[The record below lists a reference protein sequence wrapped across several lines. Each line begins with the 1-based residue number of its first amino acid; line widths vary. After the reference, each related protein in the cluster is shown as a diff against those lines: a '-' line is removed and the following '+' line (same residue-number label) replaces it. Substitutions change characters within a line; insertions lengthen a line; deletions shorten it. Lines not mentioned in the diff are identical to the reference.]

1 LKRICLPGLLLI
13 LMLLWPVVLQAQ
25 SQGEAI
31 RILAALEKKYAGLKD
46 YTVDIQVHFDIET
59 FRAPDLQAKLYYKVP
74 DRLRIE
80 SKRVVFFPRDG
91 GYFNPAQF
99 KPEDYTVLFLGYV
112 TYDKRKAVQL
122 RLIPRKIKGAT
133 QDMVLT
139 IDTGKLLLKELMLT
153 QTGGKEVKAVLTYG
167 TFDGFELPTF
177 IRLILN
183 LPAAEPGMAQGFG
196 APLPDSEE
204 PKRVT
209 GEITISYADYKVNT
223 GLGDELFKNNK
234 YPNKP

>member
-1 LKRICLPGLLLI
+1 
-13 LMLLWPVVLQAQ
+13 MLLCPQVPQAQ
-25 SQGEAI
+25 DQREGL
-31 RILAALEKKYAGLKD
+31 RILAALEKKYAELKD
-46 YTVDIQVHFDIET
+46 YTVDIQVHFAIET

-74 DRLRIE
+74 DKMRLE

-99 KPEDYTVLFLGYV
+99 GQDAYTVLFLGYV

-133 QDMVLT
+133 QEMVLT
-139 IDTGKLLLKELMLT
+139 IDTAKLLLQEMLLT
-153 QTGGKEVKAVLTYG
+153 QTGGKEVTAVFTYG

-183 LPAAEPGMAQGFG
+183 LPAAEPGMEQGFG
-196 APLPDSEE
+196 AIPDGGEE
-204 PKRVT
+204 KRVQ
-209 GEITISYADYKVNT
+209 GEITIAYADYKVNT
-223 GLGDELFKNNK
+223 GLPDELFKGTK
-234 YPNKP
+234 SQNKP

>member
-1 LKRICLPGLLLI
+1 MKRISLTCLLLS
-13 LMLLWPVVLQAQ
+13 LLLLWPVVLRAQ
-25 SQGEAI
+25 SQQEAI
-31 RILAALEKKYAGLKD
+31 GILGALEKKYAELKD

-59 FRAPDLQAKLYYKVP
+59 FRAPDLQAKLFYKVP
-74 DRLRIE
+74 DKMGIK

-99 KPEDYTVLFLGYV
+99 KQEEYTVLPLGYV

-122 RLIPRKIKGAT
+122 RLIPKKIKGAT

-139 IDTGKLLLKELMLT
+139 IDTAKLLLQEMLLT
-153 QTGGKEVKAVLTYG
+153 QTGGKEVTAVFTYG
-167 TFDGFELPTF
+167 TFGGFELPTF

-183 LPAAEPGMAQGFG
+183 LPAAEPGIAQGFG
-196 APLPDSEE
+196 ATVPDTEE

-209 GEITISYADYKVNT
+209 GEITISYANYKVNT
-223 GLGDELFKNNK
+223 GLSDELFKGTK
-234 YPNKP
+234 SQSKP

>member
-1 LKRICLPGLLLI
+1 LKRILALVLLLS
-13 LMLLWPVVLQAQ
+13 LMLLGAQVTQAQ
-25 SQGEAI
+25 DQREGL
-31 RILAALEKKYAGLKD
+31 RILAALERKYAELKD
-46 YTVDIQVHFDIET
+46 YTVDIQVHFAIET

-74 DRLRIE
+74 DKMHIE

-99 KPEDYTVLFLGYV
+99 GQDAYTVLFLGYV

-133 QDMVLT
+133 TQDMVLT
-139 IDTGKLLLKELMLT
+139 IDTAKLLLQEMLLT
-153 QTGGKEVKAVLTYG
+153 QTEGKEVTAVFTYG
-167 TFDGFELPTF
+167 TFGGFELPTF

-196 APLPDSEE
+196 AIPDGGEE
-204 PKRVT
+204 KRVQ
-209 GEITISYADYKVNT
+209 GEITITYANYKVNT
-223 GLGDELFKNNK
+223 ALGDELFKK
-234 YPNKP
+234 NKP

>member
-1 LKRICLPGLLLI
+1 MP
-13 LMLLWPVVLQAQ
+13 QAQ
-25 SQGEAI
+25 TQTEAMN
-31 RILAALEKKYAGLKD
+31 ILAALAKKYVELKD
-46 YTVDIQVHFDIET
+46 YTVDMHVHFDIET
-59 FRAPDLQAKLYYKVP
+59 FKAPDLQARLFYKVP
-74 DRLRIE
+74 DKMRIE

-99 KPEDYTVLFLGYV
+99 KPDAYTVLPLGYV

-139 IDTGKLLLKELMLT
+139 IDTAKLLLKEMMLT
-153 QTGGKEVKAVLTYG
+153 QQGGKEVKAELTYA

-196 APLPDSEE
+196 APVPDTEE

-209 GEITISYADYKVNT
+209 GEITISYANYKVNT
-223 GLGDELFKNNK
+223 GLEDEIFKNNK
-234 YPNKP
+234 SSNKP